1 MNLTTILAVVVLAS
15 FLVTLFL
22 AIASYAAYKLRE
34 RRRPKVAAAE
44 AAGPQFFERYYPP
57 PERPS
62 GDQRP
67 FGSAP
72 AGPGAPEGAP
82 EGSPAR

>member
-34 RRRPKVAAAE
+34 RRRPRPVAPE
-44 AAGPQFFERYYPP
+44 AAGPQFFERYFPP
-57 PERPS
+57 PDRPS
-62 GDQRP
+62 G
-67 FGSAP
+67 
-72 AGPGAPEGAP
+72 EGAP
-82 EGSPAR
+82 PGAARDP